1 MDLLA
6 AELIDGCRH
15 LIVQLLIKFALL
27 GFIPTTEHAETIKKQ
42 SGQDG
47 DAKKETGDRR
57 AQVNQIR
64 ADRPWVSRA

>member
-27 GFIPTTEHAETIKKQ
+27 GFIPTTEHAETMKSKV
-42 SGQDG
+42 
-47 DAKKETGDRR
+47 DRR
-57 AQVNQIR
+57 
-64 ADRPWVSRA
+64 